1 MWVNYCGGESDLQ
14 QYSQLSIKM
23 LGTRKPI
30 SCSGAARLENKTT
43 DPAPV
48 PPPPPV
54 LSQPENRKQIKEK
67 QQKVIAGC
75 LLFVSD
81 FPPLHQPK
89 PSFSETDNL
98 AVLQ

>member
-43 DPAPV
+43 DSGPGPV
-48 PPPPPV
+48 WT
-54 LSQPENRKQIKEK
+54 RKQK
-67 QQKVIAGC
+67 
-75 LLFVSD
+75 
-81 FPPLHQPK
+81 
-89 PSFSETDNL
+89 TN
-98 AVLQ
+98 